1 MSHRT
6 HRRSIPFLFAASVAI
21 FWTGCSTSTYQ
32 VKVDAIS
39 KPASPV
45 GSATASSDLQSY
57 KLKSKNPALGD
68 ENLRYKEAAEFV
80 KTALSSKGLY
90 EAPTQEKAD
99 MIVELDYGMDAPR
112 TKIETVS
119 VPVYAQTGGGVKY
132 EQVPV
137 VDSKGNRS
145 YRTVAVYQPPRT
157 ELVGFDDVPRQV
169 TIYEKYLRV
178 TARENKVASEGR
190 PPSEVWS
197 VNVSAEDESKDLR
210 KYLPILASATADYIG
225 KDSTSQKVVKV
236 KDPSQLTDFI
246 RKGMNDSPATTTAHV
261 VVPPKS

>member
-1 MSHRT
+1 MNWS
-6 HRRSIPFLFAASVAI
+6 RRRCSVALI
-21 FWTGCSTSTYQ
+21 LAGGAVGFLAGCSTSGYE

-39 KPASPV
+39 KGNAQTSSGV
-45 GSATASSDLQSY
+45 AGSELQSY

-90 EAPTQEKAD
+90 EAPTPDKAD
-99 MIVELDYGMDAPR
+99 MVVELDYGMDAPR
-112 TKIETVS
+112 SKMEMVS
-119 VPVYAQTGGGVKY
+119 VPVYAQTGGGVRY
-132 EQVPV
+132 EQVPT
-137 VDSKGNRS
+137 VDSKGNQGM
-145 YRTVAVYQPPRT
+145 RTVAVYQPPTT
-157 ELVGFDDVPRQV
+157 ELVGFDDVPRMV

-178 TARENKVASEGR
+178 TARENTTGREGR

-225 KDSTSQKVVKV
+225 KDSNNQKVVKI

-246 RKGMNDSPATTTAHV
+246 RKGMGDPAGTKTAAV
-261 VVPPKS
+261 AAPPKS